1 MRYYWH
7 VCSTNGKLQWQKKG
21 THKNEIGLQNN
32 NCPTCDVCGYV
43 LDWAGMG
50 EVNKRALSF
59 ELYNGLQ
66 KDKAPKLF
74 EKLYGSSSHHEYI
87 DILINDLYG
96 NFTTNHSLSLCLRKQ
111 QLQQCHRQR
120 QREHRQKASRQWRRQ
135 L

>member
-1 MRYYWH
+1 MQHARE
-7 VCSTNGKLQWQKKG
+7 NGGGKRSKCEGNKWAACAWKAGKRWRAGEGGAMHEVWQWQKKG

-74 EKLYGSSSHHEYI
+74 EKLYPSVH
-87 DILINDLYG
+87 
-96 NFTTNHSLSLCLRKQ
+96 
-111 QLQQCHRQR
+111 
-120 QREHRQKASRQWRRQ
+120 
-135 L
+135 